1 MPTMTNRPRLT
12 SAQFLGAHR
21 RALETISDLYAAI
34 EEMPILA
41 AADPSTMKRF
51 FDELADVQATA
62 AKLAQHFRTQYAPKK
77 RIRIPFESCLMRF
90 KPHGSC
96 VLTRKRFTNQTT
108 ETSR

>member
-41 AADPSTMKRF
+41 AAEPSTMKHF

-62 AKLAQHFRTQYAPKK
+62 VKLAQHFRTQV
-77 RIRIPFESCLMRF
+77 C
-90 KPHGSC
+90 
-96 VLTRKRFTNQTT
+96 T
-108 ETSR
+108 EEKISNSF

>member
-21 RALETISDLYAAI
+21 RALETISDLYAAV

-41 AADPSTMKRF
+41 ASDPSTMKQF
-51 FDELADVQATA
+51 FDELADVQPP
-62 AKLAQHFRTQYAPKK
+62 QRSSPNISERRYAPKK
-77 RIRIPFESCLMRF
+77 RIRILFESGLMRF

>member
-41 AADPSTMKRF
+41 AADPTTMKRF
-51 FDELADVQATA
+51 LR
-62 AKLAQHFRTQYAPKK
+62 RT
-77 RIRIPFESCLMRF
+77 
-90 KPHGSC
+90 G
-96 VLTRKRFTNQTT
+96 
-108 ETSR
+108 

>member
-21 RALETISDLYAAI
+21 RALETISDLYAAV

-41 AADPSTMKRF
+41 ASDPSTMKQF

-62 AKLAQHFRTQYAPKK
+62 AKLAQHFRAQV
-77 RIRIPFESCLMRF
+77 C
-90 KPHGSC
+90 
-96 VLTRKRFTNQTT
+96 T
-108 ETSR
+108 EEKNSNSF